1 MPVQMLRLGIVQLK
15 QIQFQ
20 LILIQDVL
28 QEEPHIHN
36 SMTGT
41 ETEFQTGM
49 TLMMTMMVSSTFL
62 ISIGIVISTM
72 TTIYT

>member
-1 MPVQMLRLGIVQLK
+1 MPVQMLRLGIVQPK

>member
-1 MPVQMLRLGIVQLK
+1 MPVQMLRLGIVQPK

-49 TLMMTMMVSSTFL
+49 TLMTTMMVSSTFL

>member
-1 MPVQMLRLGIVQLK
+1 MPVQMLRLGIVQPK

-20 LILIQDVL
+20 LIPIQDVL

-36 SMTGT
+36 LMTGT